1 MLHNIFQEYFIIF
14 VSLIIATEALR
25 ILRQNVAENI
35 FYLIIHELDF
45 LFTEFY
51 FIFYIF
57 LPPV

>member
-1 MLHNIFQEYFIIF
+1 MLQNIFQEYFIIF
-14 VSLIIATEALR
+14 VSLIIVTEALR

-45 LFTEFY
+45 LLTEFY
-51 FIFYIF
+51 FILYIF